1 MFTRPITRRSM
12 TAASLAYLLVI
23 VATTR
28 TAFGG
33 SAGLMQAGV
42 GSFDACSLL
51 TGADVQAATK
61 RPVRP
66 PAKSVVANLA
76 TCTFDDPKDPT
87 SKVLNLNVLIS
98 ANGADAKK
106 ALAIAKSNAADVQPV
121 AGLGE
126 DAYWDKY
133 LRTLRIVK
141 GRYELDLVMDSEA
154 GGLDA
159 ARALAAKALSRL
171 PA

>member
-1 MFTRPITRRSM
+1 MFTRLITRRSM
-12 TAASLAYLLVI
+12 TAASVAYLLLI

-28 TAFGG
+28 PALGG

-42 GSFDACSLL
+42 GGVDACSLL

-66 PAKSVVANLA
+66 PAKSVTANLA

-87 SKVLNLNVLIS
+87 SKVVNLNVLVS
-98 ANGADAKK
+98 ANAADAKK

-141 GRYELDLVMDSEA
+141 GRYELDLVLDSEA

-159 ARALAAKALSRL
+159 AKALAAKALARL

>member
-1 MFTRPITRRSM
+1 
-12 TAASLAYLLVI
+12 
-23 VATTR
+23 
-28 TAFGG
+28 
-33 SAGLMQAGV
+33 MQAGV
-42 GSFDACSLL
+42 ASFDACSLL

-66 PAKSVVANLA
+66 PVKSVIANLA

>member
-1 MFTRPITRRSM
+1 
-12 TAASLAYLLVI
+12 
-23 VATTR
+23 
-28 TAFGG
+28 
-33 SAGLMQAGV
+33 MQAGV

-66 PAKSVVANLA
+66 PAKSVIANLA

-98 ANGADAKK
+98 VNGADAKK

>member
-12 TAASLAYLLVI
+12 TVASLAYLLVI

-66 PAKSVVANLA
+66 PQERYRESGDVRSMIRRIRL
-76 TCTFDDPKDPT
+76 
-87 SKVLNLNVLIS
+87 KVLNLNVLIS

-106 ALAIAKSNAADVQPV
+106 ALAIAKSNAADVQQV

-141 GRYELDLVMDSEA
+141 GRYEVDLVMDSEA

>member
-1 MFTRPITRRSM
+1 MLLRLIRRLA
-12 TAASLAYLLVI
+12 TAAAIAWCLLAFLAT
-23 VATTR
+23 ATTASGR
-28 TAFGG
+28 SAWQAATGG
-33 SAGLMQAGV
+33 L
-42 GSFDACSLL
+42 DACSLL

-66 PAKSVVANLA
+66 PAKSATANLA
-76 TCTFDDPKDPT
+76 SCAFDDPKDPT
-87 SKVLNLNVLIS
+87 SKVVDLNVLVA
-98 ANGADAKK
+98 ANAADAKK

-133 LRTLRIVK
+133 LRALRIVK
-141 GRYELDLVMDSEA
+141 GRYELDLVLDSEA

-159 ARALAAKALSRL
+159 AKALAVKALSRL

>member
-1 MFTRPITRRSM
+1 MFTRPITRRLM

-33 SAGLMQAGV
+33 SAELMQAGV

-66 PAKSVVANLA
+66 PAKSVIANLA

-98 ANGADAKK
+98 TNGADAKK

-121 AGLGE
+121 ASLGE

>member
-12 TAASLAYLLVI
+12 TVASLAYLLVI

-33 SAGLMQAGV
+33 SARLMQAGV

-66 PAKSVVANLA
+66 AAKSVIANLA

-141 GRYELDLVMDSEA
+141 GRYEVDLVMDSEA

>member
-1 MFTRPITRRSM
+1 ATR
-12 TAASLAYLLVI
+12 
-23 VATTR
+23 
-28 TAFGG
+28 
-33 SAGLMQAGV
+33 
-42 GSFDACSLL
+42 
-51 TGADVQAATK
+51 

-66 PAKSVVANLA
+66 PAKSVIANLA

-87 SKVLNLNVLIS
+87 SKVLSRSVLIA
-98 ANGADAKK
+98 ANGADAKNP
-106 ALAIAKSNAADVQPV
+106 LAIAKSNAADVHPV

>member
-1 MFTRPITRRSM
+1 
-12 TAASLAYLLVI
+12 
-23 VATTR
+23 
-28 TAFGG
+28 
-33 SAGLMQAGV
+33 MQAGV

-66 PAKSVVANLA
+66 AAKSIIANLA

-133 LRTLRIVK
+133 LRALRIVK